1 MKKNYNSLFLCITLL
16 LSLGLRAQTVP
27 TPDHVVI
34 LMMENYG
41 YPDIIGNSNAPYI
54 NSLATDPN
62 AALFTQSYALSHPSQ
77 PNYVML
83 YSGNNQ
89 GITNDNTP
97 SGTPFTTCNLGASLI
112 ANGKTFT
119 AFSEGLPSVG
129 SLASTSGSYARKHC
143 PWTNWQGTG
152 TNQVPPTV
160 HQKFSSFPTSTTY
173 STLPNV
179 SFVIPNLSDD
189 MHDPTSSTAPS
200 TYSVTAITNGDAW
213 VSANLNSY
221 VQWAKTHNSLLILTF
236 DEDDGSIGV
245 GTNQITTI
253 FIGQMVQGGQ
263 YSEHID
269 HYRVLRTIEDM
280 YGITNYCGNS
290 ATSTPI
296 TDCWKSTTS
305 ISSEAFSEDIEIYP
319 NPTPGSAIIS
329 FENKN
334 NQKADL
340 AIYTISGQ
348 LVNIDQ
354 KKISVIAKKESFIVD
369 TGKLTD
375 GVYYCKLTLG
385 EKVIT
390 KKLIVSK

>member
-129 SLASTSGSYARKHC
+129 SLASTSGSNARKHC

-152 TNQVPPTV
+152 TNQ
-160 HQKFSSFPTSTTY
+160 
-173 STLPNV
+173 
-179 SFVIPNLSDD
+179 
-189 MHDPTSSTAPS
+189 
-200 TYSVTAITNGDAW
+200 
-213 VSANLNSY
+213 
-221 VQWAKTHNSLLILTF
+221 
-236 DEDDGSIGV
+236 
-245 GTNQITTI
+245 
-253 FIGQMVQGGQ
+253 
-263 YSEHID
+263 
-269 HYRVLRTIEDM
+269 
-280 YGITNYCGNS
+280 
-290 ATSTPI
+290 
-296 TDCWKSTTS
+296 
-305 ISSEAFSEDIEIYP
+305 
-319 NPTPGSAIIS
+319 
-329 FENKN
+329 
-334 NQKADL
+334 
-340 AIYTISGQ
+340 
-348 LVNIDQ
+348 
-354 KKISVIAKKESFIVD
+354 
-369 TGKLTD
+369 
-375 GVYYCKLTLG
+375 
-385 EKVIT
+385 
-390 KKLIVSK
+390 